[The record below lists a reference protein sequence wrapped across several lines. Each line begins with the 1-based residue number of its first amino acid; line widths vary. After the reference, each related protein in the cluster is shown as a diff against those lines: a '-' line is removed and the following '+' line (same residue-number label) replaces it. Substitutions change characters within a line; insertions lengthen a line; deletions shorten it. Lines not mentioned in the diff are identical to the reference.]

1 MGTIHGPPQ
10 GRGGGIGDRRR
21 WIPGVVLPALVLTLA
36 LALVPGAGAAQRTL
50 RVVTTTTDL
59 ASLVRTI
66 GGDRVEVVS
75 LALGTQDPHYVEP
88 RPSLILDLRRADLYL
103 QVGLDLEVGW
113 APLLLDQ
120 SRNPRLQPGG
130 AGHLDLSAHVE
141 VLDIPV
147 GRVTRAEGDIHP
159 FGNPH
164 YWLHPENGLRMAEAI
179 ASRLSSLDPD
189 GASAYDR
196 ALASF
201 RNDLEAAIGRW
212 QRVAEPIRG
221 APLVAYH
228 NSWKYLADFLEL
240 EIVDYVEPRPGIPPA
255 PRHLTDL
262 VGRMTRR
269 GVSVIVMD
277 PFHDP
282 RVSRSVAD
290 RVGARLLVLSPS
302 VGGVPELQ
310 DYIALLDHNIAALVD
325 ALAP

>member
-1 MGTIHGPPQ
+1 MED
-10 GRGGGIGDRRR
+10 GGR
-21 WIPGVVLPALVLTLA
+21 WIPGAVLSALVLA
-36 LALVPGAGAAQRTL
+36 LALVPVPVTAQRTL

-75 LALGTQDPHYVEP
+75 MALGTQDPHYVEP
-88 RPSLILDLRRADLYL
+88 KPSLILDLRRADLYL

-120 SRNPRLQPGG
+120 SRNPRLQRGS
-130 AGHLDLSAHVE
+130 AGHLDLSGHVE
-141 VLDIPV
+141 VLDVPV

-159 FGNPH
+159 WGNPH
-164 YWLHPENGLRMAEAI
+164 YWLHPENGLRMVEAI
-179 ASRLSSLDPD
+179 AVRLSTLDPD
-189 GASAYDR
+189 GAAAYDR

-201 RNDLEAAIGRW
+201 REELQAAMVRW
-212 QRVAEPIRG
+212 RRAAEPLRG

-255 PRHLTDL
+255 PRHLGDL
-262 VGRMTRR
+262 VGRMTRQ
-269 GVSVIVMD
+269 GVRVIVMD

-290 RVGARLLVLSPS
+290 RAGARLLVLPSS
-302 VGGVPELQ
+302 VGGVPEVQ
-310 DYIALLDHNIAALVD
+310 DYTALLDHNIAALVE
-325 ALAP
+325 ALAR